1 MKFEYDIAISF
12 ANEERNIA
20 YNLANQLHSKYGFK
34 VFYDDYEQAKLLGT
48 DLERYLID
56 VFKSKARYCIILIS
70 KNYIES
76 RWTNLEW
83 KSALDRISDEPEL
96 DYILPI
102 RIDNTELNGL
112 LSTVKFIH
120 YQDISNEALAE
131 LVNKKVSGQV
141 ELLKIIR
148 LAEKYYLD
156 NKFGKS
162 LELVN
167 DEKLDSEIEAL
178 RIRGNAYGKLH
189 KYREAIDEFEK
200 VVKILPDDFLCLFH
214 LGIFYY
220 RISDFK
226 NSVKYYEMAEK
237 IYPEH
242 PTIKS
247 DLPLARKKMK
257 LNFIFKKWHLKFL

>member
-12 ANEERNIA
+12 ANEERSIA
-20 YNLANQLHSKYGFK
+20 YKLANQLYGNYGFK

-83 KSALDRISDEPEL
+83 KSALERINEEPEL

-102 RIDNTELNGL
+102 RIDNTELSGL
-112 LSTVKFIH
+112 LSTVKFI
-120 YQDISNEALAE
+120 YYKDMPIEDLAE
-131 LVNKKVSGQV
+131 LINKKVSGQV

-148 LAEKYYLD
+148 LAERYYLD
-156 NKFGKS
+156 NEYEKS

-189 KYREAIDEFEK
+189 KYRQAISEFEK
-200 VVKILPDDFLCLFH
+200 VVKLLPGDFLSLFH

-226 NSVKYYEMAEK
+226 NSVKYYELAEK

-247 DLPLARKKMK
+247 DLPSARKKMK
-257 LNFIFKKWHLKFL
+257 LKFIFKKWH